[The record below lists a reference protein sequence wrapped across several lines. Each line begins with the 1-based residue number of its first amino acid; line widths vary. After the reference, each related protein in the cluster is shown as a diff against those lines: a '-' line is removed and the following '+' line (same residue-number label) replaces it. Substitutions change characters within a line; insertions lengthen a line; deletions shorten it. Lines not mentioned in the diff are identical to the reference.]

1 MSTSAEASGDRS
13 IAAGHGIRQA
23 LSGDGSVGLYTEKSF
38 ALPPE
43 AFALPDT
50 APPGLANLPDAAA
63 LFVGRARELALLD
76 EALRPPG
83 GVVVQAVHG
92 LGGIG
97 KSTLAARWAA
107 GRSGVFNPVWWINAE
122 TPADLDAGLADLAVA
137 LRPALRDVQSRDA
150 LRERAVQWLAAH
162 EGWLVVLDNVSSP
175 LDIKP
180 LLARAAGGRFLITTR
195 RAAGWHGIAEPLSLD
210 VLQLDEA
217 VELFGSISG
226 HGPDDDVTGLCGDLG
241 CLPLAV
247 EQAAAYCTEAGIA
260 PGRYRELLAQ
270 YPEEVFAQSAE
281 GADGERT
288 VARIWRLTLDRL
300 SDTPLAGAILRIIA
314 WWAPEGIPR
323 SYLEPLG
330 SPVEVTDAV
339 RRLAAYSMISLHDD
353 GTISVHRL
361 VQAVTR
367 AAGVESAHGAANL
380 LLLGSRTRDM
390 AAEMRWL
397 THVDALASHLASD
410 DDGENE
416 VLLFESSGLSYTHLD
431 VTRAIALHERAL
443 EAARRVYGPRGTVTL
458 RVRADL
464 AQSYGV
470 AGDKEREIGL
480 LERNLADYTRVF
492 GRRDTRTFEA
502 TTELARV
509 LSKAGR
515 LGEGLALAEKNARKA
530 ERVLGRDA
538 YAALRAWS
546 AWASALGDAALKD
559 PGRHAAAAR
568 EAIEE
573 LLPRAVAAT
582 GLDSPVSVELRL
594 HLAWT
599 RRLAGDTP
607 GAKAMY
613 EEYVES
619 QIRGRGATDRYAL
632 TARTSFVR
640 FLWKA
645 ADDPAHARQ
654 VLVPLLADWERVLG
668 DAPQVRRLREEFAPL
683 LDVTDASP

>member
-23 LSGDGSVGLYTEKSF
+23 LSGDGSVAMYAEKSF
-38 ALPPE
+38 TLPPE
-43 AFALPDT
+43 AFALPDA

-76 EALRPPG
+76 QALRSTG

-107 GRSGVFNPVWWINAE
+107 GRTDVFNPVWWINAE

-162 EGWLVVLDNVSSP
+162 EGWLVVLDNVTSP
-175 LDIKP
+175 NDVRP

-195 RAAGWHGIAEPLSLD
+195 RATGWHGIAEPLSLD

-217 VELFGSISG
+217 VELFGRISG
-226 HGPDDDVTGLCGDLG
+226 HGEDADVTELCRELG

-247 EQAAAYCTEAGIA
+247 EQAAAYCAEAGIA
-260 PGRYRELLAQ
+260 PGRYRELLGE
-270 YPEEVFAQSAE
+270 YPGEVFAQSAE
-281 GADGERT
+281 GAEGERT
-288 VARIWRLTLDRL
+288 VARIWRMTLDRL
-300 SDTPLAGAILRIIA
+300 SDTPLAGAILRAIA

-323 SYLEPLG
+323 TYLEPLG

-367 AAGVESAHGAANL
+367 AEEAESAHGAAK
-380 LLLGSRTRDM
+380 LLLGSKTRDM
-390 AAEMRWL
+390 AAELRWL
-397 THVDALASHLASD
+397 THVDALASHVAPED
-410 DDGENE
+410 DEENE
-416 VLLFESSGLSYTHLD
+416 VWLFESSGLSYTHLD
-431 VTRAIALHERAL
+431 VTRAIALHKRAL
-443 EAARRVYGPRGTVTL
+443 AAAQRVYGPHGEVTL
-458 RVRADL
+458 RVRRDL

-470 AGDKEREIGL
+470 AGDKEREVGL
-480 LERNLADYTRVF
+480 LERNVTDHRRVF
-492 GRRDTRTFEA
+492 GRRDERTFEA
-502 TTELARV
+502 RTELARA
-509 LSKAGR
+509 LSGAGR
-515 LGEGLALAEKNARKA
+515 LRDGLALAERNAKKA

-546 AWASALGDAALKD
+546 ARASALADAASKD
-559 PGRHAAAAR
+559 PDRHAAQAC
-568 EAIEE
+568 EALER

-582 GLDSPVSVELRL
+582 GRDSAVCLHLRL

-599 RRLAGDTP
+599 RRLVGDIAGAT
-607 GAKAMY
+607 AMY
-613 EEYVES
+613 AELVES
-619 QIRGRGATDRYAL
+619 NIRSRGATDRYAL
-632 TARTSFVR
+632 TTRTWFVR
-640 FLWKA
+640 FLWQA
-645 ADDPAHARQ
+645 AGDPAHARQ
-654 VLVPLLADWERVLG
+654 VLIPLLADWESVLG
-668 DAPQVRRLREEFAPL
+668 DVPHVRRLRQEFAPL
-683 LDVTDASP
+683 LDVTDTSR